1 MKKDHLLLKLIA
13 GCCLLA
19 FAACNDKE
27 PEGDDTPPQT
37 EFTISATEISPR
49 GATVSISPKDRTGTY
64 YFDVI
69 SEKSLRENYNGDFEA
84 CFKSALQQ
92 YIDRYAET
100 LTPEEVL
107 TAISSTGDDF
117 YTYQWLG
124 DGTKYYILAAGIT
137 TSEPGTTTKV
147 EYLEFE
153 TLPLIANEFTFADI
167 TPTDLSVKARVSSA
181 DPKLRYVTY
190 LVEKEEFDAAGMSPE
205 AYVDKTN
212 QNLIAYATGLG
223 VTLEDAIDAMS
234 ESGTSEF
241 SQDKL
246 APAVNFLLMAAGIN
260 SEGYVI
266 TECASREVRTA
277 DPRKSEMTFEF
288 QVSDLSPTGAVI
300 KYIPSIKNDRYF
312 YDIAE
317 SKEIEGLTDEQIMA
331 KRIELAGS
339 YIGFY
344 TTYDD
349 YENDMRTYLD
359 PDTEYVALAFGYISY
374 ITTGLFRSEPFSTS
388 ASQYG
393 QDFGECTA
401 GYYGDRYKAGKDN
414 WRLTLTAADK
424 SYTLSLNC
432 LADAVKG
439 AAGGIPAGEYDF
451 PADGSQGAFSILPDG
466 SNVTNKSDQS
476 RATVKS
482 GKITVS
488 YEGSGCTIAAD
499 VTDNEGNNVKGTFRG
514 NAAITDY
521 TAYPAIEQIASAQVT
536 FYGGGNWF
544 VNLYDYPL
552 ESNADNTYRLTFDLY
567 VSTETSPS
575 ATGGLPE
582 GTYDVVATG
591 LGIRSNKDTRVEFDS
606 KQLCTIESGRMTVA
620 RNGDEYTISFKGS
633 SPLTDI
639 DVSYTG
645 ALKINDLTRATSV
658 KWADDGISAKIPES
672 HEPMAKKQSATA
684 TRKEPRKPYTR
695 IPDNG
700 VGLRHFEF

>member
-1 MKKDHLLLKLIA
+1 MKKDHLLLQFVA

-27 PEGDDTPPQT
+27 PEGGDTPPQT
-37 EFTISATEISPR
+37 EFTITATEISPR
-49 GATVSISPKDRTGTY
+49 GAKVSVSPKDPTGTY

-69 SEKSLRENYNGDFEA
+69 SEKSLRENYGGDFEA

-92 YIDRYAET
+92 YIDRYAAT

-107 TAISSTGDDF
+107 TAISSTGDDS

-147 EYLEFE
+147 EYLDFE
-153 TLPLIANEFTFADI
+153 TLPLIANEFTFSDI
-167 TPTDLSVKARVSSA
+167 TPTDLSVKATVSSA

-190 LVEKEEFDAAGMSPE
+190 LIEKEAFDAAGMSLE

-212 QNLIAYATGLG
+212 QELIAYATGLG
-223 VTLEDAIDAMS
+223 VTLKDAIDAMS
-234 ESGTSEF
+234 ESGVSEF

-246 APAVNFLLMAAGIN
+246 APAVDFLLIAAGIN

-288 QVSDLSPTGAVI
+288 RVSDLSPTGAVI
-300 KYIPSIKNDRYF
+300 KYIPSVKNDRYF
-312 YDIAE
+312 YDIAQ
-317 SKEIEGLTDEQIMA
+317 SKELEGLTDEQIMA

-349 YENDMRTYLD
+349 YDNDMRTYLD

-374 ITTGLFRSEPFSTS
+374 ITTGLFRSEPFTTP

-401 GYYGDRYKAGKDN
+401 GYYGDRYKTGRDN
-414 WRLTLTAADK
+414 WRLALTAADK

-432 LADAVKG
+432 LSDAVKG
-439 AAGGIPAGEYDF
+439 AAGGIPAGEYIF
-451 PADGSQGAFSILPDG
+451 QADGSQGAFSILPDG
-466 SNVTNKSDQS
+466 SDVTNKSDQS
-476 RATVKS
+476 RTAVKS
-482 GKITVS
+482 GKMTVS
-488 YEGSGCTIAAD
+488 YEGSECTVAVDI
-499 VTDNEGNNVKGTFRG
+499 TDSDGNNVKGNFRG
-514 NAAITDY
+514 SVTTTDY
-521 TAYPAIEQIASAQVT
+521 AAYPAIGPIASAQAT

-544 VNLYDYPL
+544 VNLYDYPF
-552 ESNADNTYRLTFDLY
+552 ESGGANTYRLTFDLY

-575 ATGGLPE
+575 AAGGLPG

-606 KQLCTIESGRMTVA
+606 KQLCTIKSGRMTVT
-620 RNGDEYTISFKGS
+620 RNGDQYTISFKGS
-633 SPLTDI
+633 CPLTEIDI
-639 DVSYTG
+639 SYTG
-645 ALKINDLTRATSV
+645 ALKVNDLTRSAFA
-658 KWADDGISAKIPES
+658 KRADKGIPAEMPGAGS
-672 HEPMAKKQSATA
+672 PMAEKQSAAA
-684 TRKEPRKPYTR
+684 TRKTPPKPLTR

-700 VGLRHFEF
+700 ACLRHFDL